1 MTSTEGHAHVA
12 PWKKKEVQDIVRLL
26 KENPVIGVANV
37 DGIPSA
43 QMHAMRKALR
53 EDATLKI
60 SKNTL
65 LALALKEAG
74 VGKSGIDGLITNVNG
89 STAIVATKMK
99 PHRLYRRLEA
109 SKTKA
114 PIKIGQKA
122 PEDITVAKGETPFKP
137 GPIVGELQRAGIP
150 AAIDAGKVVIKQ
162 TKVVLKAGEAAGPD
176 LATMLSRLEIF
187 PMTVGMDLKA
197 VYEDGTIYDRA
208 TLSVDETVRLQ
219 QAHRQALNLA
229 VFAAYPT
236 KTSLPFLLSK
246 AYSGLIGVGGKLSD
260 DARSPAL
267 NDALSARAAAAAAA
281 ASAAPAGGAPAK
293 EEEKEE
299 EKGPSEEE
307 AMAGLGALFG

>member
-1 MTSTEGHAHVA
+1 MSEQAHVA
-12 PWKKKEVQDIVRLL
+12 QWKKEELANLVKLL
-26 KENPVIGVANV
+26 RESPVIGLANV
-37 DGIPSA
+37 DAIPSA
-43 QMHAMRKALR
+43 QMHSMRKGLR
-53 EDATLKI
+53 DDATIKI

-74 VGKSGIDGLITNVNG
+74 MGKQGLDGLSSNIGG
-89 STAIVATKMK
+89 STAIIATKMK

-114 PIKIGQKA
+114 PLKAGQKA
-122 PEDITVAKGETPFKP
+122 PDDIRVAKGETPFKP

-150 AAIDAGKVVIKQ
+150 AAIDAGKVVIK
-162 TKVVLKAGEAAGPD
+162 KDLVVLKAGETASQD
-176 LATMLSRLEIF
+176 LATMLTRLEIF

-197 VYEDGTIYDRA
+197 VYEDGTIYSRDMLA
-208 TLSVDETVRLQ
+208 VDETARLQ
-219 QAHRQALNLA
+219 EAHRRALNLA

-236 KTSLPFLLSK
+236 KTSLPFILSK
-246 AYSGLIGVGGKLSD
+246 AYSGLIGVGGKLSE
-260 DARSPAL
+260 DAKSDKL
-267 NDALSARAAAAAAA
+267 KEALSARAAAAAAA
-281 ASAAPAGGAPAK
+281 ASAAPAAGGAAAK

>member
-1 MTSTEGHAHVA
+1 MSEQAHVA
-12 PWKKKEVQDIVRLL
+12 KWKKDELEALVKLL
-26 KENPVIGVANV
+26 RDSPVIGLANV
-37 DGIPSA
+37 DAIPSA
-43 QMHAMRKALR
+43 QMQTMRKGLR
-53 EDATLKI
+53 DDATIKI

-74 VGKSGIDGLITNVNG
+74 MAKGGLDGLTSNIGG
-89 STAIVATKMK
+89 STAIIATRMK

-114 PIKIGQKA
+114 PLKAGQKA
-122 PEDITVAKGETPFKP
+122 PEDIRVAKGETPFKP

-162 TKVVLKAGEAAGPD
+162 DKVVLKAGEAASQD
-176 LATMLSRLEIF
+176 LATMLTRLEIF

-197 VYEDGTIYDRA
+197 VYEEGTIYGRDM
-208 TLSVDETVRLQ
+208 LSVDETARLQ

-246 AYSGLIGVGGKLSD
+246 AYSGLIGVGGKLKEEAQSD
-260 DARSPAL
+260 KL
-267 NDALSARAAAAAAA
+267 KEALSARAAAAASAA
-281 ASAAPAGGAPAK
+281 AAAPAAGAAK

>member
-1 MTSTEGHAHVA
+1 MADQVQAHVA
-12 PWKKKEVQDIVRLL
+12 KWKKDELAEIVTLL
-26 KENPVIGVANV
+26 KESDVIGLANV
-37 DGIPSA
+37 DAIPSA

-53 EDATLKI
+53 DDATIKI

-65 LALALKEAG
+65 LTLALKQVSG
-74 VGKSGIDGLITNVNG
+74 GKSGLEGLTSNIGG
-89 STAIVATKMK
+89 STAIIATKMK

-114 PIKIGQKA
+114 PLKAGQKA
-122 PEDITVAKGETPFKP
+122 IEDITVPKGETQFKP
-137 GPIVGELQRAGIP
+137 GPIVGDLQKAGIP

-162 TKVVLKAGEAAGPD
+162 NKVVLKAGEAASQD
-176 LATMLSRLEIF
+176 LATMLTRLEIF

-197 VYEDGTIYDRA
+197 VYEDGTIYTREM
-208 TLSVDETVRLQ
+208 LSVDETARLQ

-246 AYSGLIGVGGKLSD
+246 AFSGLIGVGGKLKEEAQSD
-260 DARSPAL
+260 KL
-267 NDALSARAAAAAAA
+267 KQALSARAAAAAAA
-281 ASAAPAGGAPAK
+281 ATSAPAASAAK

>member
-1 MTSTEGHAHVA
+1 MSETAHVA
-12 PWKKKEVQDIVRLL
+12 PWKKKEVQEIIELL
-26 KENPVIGVANV
+26 KSNPVVGLANV

-43 QMHAMRKALR
+43 QMQVMRKGLR
-53 EDATLKI
+53 EDATIKI

-74 VGKSGIDGLITNVNG
+74 ASKQGIEALTSNIDG
-89 STAIVATKMK
+89 STAIIATKMR
-99 PHRLYRRLEA
+99 PHRLYRRLES

-114 PIKIGQKA
+114 PLKAGQKA
-122 PEDITVAKGETPFKP
+122 PDDIRVAKGETPFKP

-150 AAIDAGKVVIKQ
+150 AAIDAGKVVIK
-162 TKVVLKAGEAAGPD
+162 KDLVVLKAGETASQD
-176 LATMLSRLEIF
+176 LATMLTRLEIF

-197 VYEDGTIYDRA
+197 VFEGGTVYSRDMLA
-208 TLSVDETVRLQ
+208 VDETARLQ

-246 AYSGLIGVGGKLSD
+246 AFSGLVGVGGKLSE
-260 DARSPAL
+260 DAQSPKL
-267 NDALSARAAAAAAA
+267 KEALSARAAAAAAA
-281 ASAAPAGGAPAK
+281 ASAAPAGGAAPK

-299 EKGPSEEE
+299 EAGPSEEE

>member
-1 MTSTEGHAHVA
+1 MTAHVA
-12 PWKKKEVQDIVRLL
+12 PWKKKEVQDIIELL
-26 KENPVIGVANV
+26 RSNPVIGVANV

-43 QMHAMRKALR
+43 QMQIMRKSLR
-53 EDATLKI
+53 EDATIKI

-74 VGKSGIDGLITNVNG
+74 MAKGGIDGLAENIGG
-89 STAIVATKMK
+89 STAIIATKMK

-114 PIKIGQKA
+114 PLKAGQKA
-122 PEDITVAKGETPFKP
+122 PDDIKVAKGETPFKP
-137 GPIVGELQRAGIP
+137 GPIVGELQKAGIP

-162 TKVVLKAGEAAGPD
+162 NKVVLKAGEAASLD
-176 LATMLSRLEIF
+176 LATMLTRLEIF

-197 VYEDGTIYDRA
+197 VYEEGTIYTRDM
-208 TLSVDETVRLQ
+208 LSVDETARLQ

-236 KTSLPFLLSK
+236 KASLPFLLSK
-246 AYSGLIGVGGKLSD
+246 AYSGLIGVGGKLSE
-260 DARSPAL
+260 DAQSDKLKEAI
-267 NDALSARAAAAAAA
+267 AARAAAAAAA
-281 ASAAPAGGAPAK
+281 PAASGSAPAK

-299 EKGPSEEE
+299 EKGASEEE